1 MYSTTSS
8 GYAGVIHES
17 VKGDTIFNM
26 VMTIVII
33 LLMLAIFCI
42 LTMVYIIYWRI
53 ISLLQ
58 AVSGCIE

>member
-8 GYAGVIHES
+8 GYAGVIHGF

-33 LLMLAIFCI
+33 LLLFAIFCVLI
-42 LTMVYIIYWRI
+42 MVYIIYWRI

>member
-8 GYAGVIHES
+8 GYAGVIHEF
-17 VKGDTIFNM
+17 VKSDTIFNM

-33 LLMLAIFCI
+33 LLMLAIFGI
-42 LTMVYIIYWRI
+42 LIMVYIIYWRI